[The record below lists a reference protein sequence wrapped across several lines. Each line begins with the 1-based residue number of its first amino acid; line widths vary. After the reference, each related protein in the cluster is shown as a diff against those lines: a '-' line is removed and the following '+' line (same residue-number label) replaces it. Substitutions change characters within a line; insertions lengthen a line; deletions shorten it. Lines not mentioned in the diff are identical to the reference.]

1 MKNQWQISRNLLW
14 FFLELKCFD
23 FFQLHLVTI
32 DDDENDDDNENGDDD
47 DDDDVQVHG
56 LDLGQTRF
64 VVNLE

>member
-1 MKNQWQISRNLLW
+1 MKNQWQISRNFLW
-14 FFLELKCFD
+14 IFLELKCFD

-56 LDLGQTRF
+56 LDPGQTRF